1 MGVFIPALSLEGR
14 KLDVW
19 TLQLWAPSRAAA
31 RNLGSLCCLVW
42 FRDSCGS
49 CQPQGSAAHA
59 DSL

>member
-42 FRDSCGS
+42 FRDSWG
-49 CQPQGSAAHA
+49 HA
-59 DSL
+59 SLRAVLPTPDSL